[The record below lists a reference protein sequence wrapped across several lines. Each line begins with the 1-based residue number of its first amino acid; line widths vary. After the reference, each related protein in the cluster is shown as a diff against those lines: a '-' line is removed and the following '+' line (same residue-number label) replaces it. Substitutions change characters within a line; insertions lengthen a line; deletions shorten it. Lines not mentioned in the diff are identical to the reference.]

1 MIRNPDLEKTSGD
14 AEGKGVPKGSGG
26 SSRSETLAPA
36 DALEFMAAEA
46 KRLGADKFDAV
57 AGESESM
64 GLELFEGKV
73 KSTEISN
80 SRGIGIRLFR
90 AQRPGFAF
98 TEKMSREAIT
108 QTVKDALS
116 HTLLTDEVDMDLPEP
131 RTLPDVD
138 LKSFNPA
145 LEEVGLD
152 RMKALG
158 MELETLAREADARI
172 DNIPYLGVS
181 RSAGMSMV
189 RNSNGVAYSSRS
201 NVVSAGI
208 GVVAKQGE
216 SKKMGVYSNGG
227 RSFSFDPRFMAGKAV
242 ERAVDLLGAESVPSG
257 RYPVVFSNR
266 VSPSIF
272 SMFSS
277 PYYAEAVQKGQSRLT
292 GKLGQ
297 AIAVPELN
305 LTSHP
310 HIPGA
315 PGSHLFDGEGVVT
328 SVLEV
333 VKEGVLR
340 TYLYNLESAKKEGR
354 APTGTGARGYS
365 GKAGTG
371 FSNFIVD
378 KGSRS
383 LEDLLAAYPQCLYV
397 TKLEGGSGCSSISG
411 EISIGAQG
419 FWYEQG
425 RRVKPVDKVTLNS
438 NYFEL
443 LLALRGFSNA
453 YSDAFSSV
461 KVPDILVESMYVA
474 G

>member
-1 MIRNPDLEKTSGD
+1 MIQKANVSAESLSPSQALDFMGD
-14 AEGKGVPKGSGG
+14 
-26 SSRSETLAPA
+26 
-36 DALEFMAAEA
+36 EA
-46 KRLGADKFDAV
+46 KRLGADGWDAV

-80 SRGIGIRLFR
+80 SRGIGIRLFKDK
-90 AQRPGFAF
+90 RPGFAF

-108 QTVKDALS
+108 QTVKDAVS
-116 HTLLTDEVDMDLPEP
+116 HTLLTDEVEMDLPYPE
-131 RTLPDVD
+131 TLPALD
-138 LKSFNPA
+138 LRNYNPE
-145 LEEVGLD
+145 LEEVSLD

-158 MELETLAREADARI
+158 LEMEAIAREADKRI

-181 RSAGMSMV
+181 RSGGMSMV
-189 RNSNGVAYSSRS
+189 RNSNGVNYSSRS

-208 GVVAKQGE
+208 GVVAKDGD

-227 RSFSFDPRFMAGKAV
+227 RSFDFDARFMSGKAV
-242 ERAVDLLGAESVPSG
+242 ERAVELLGAESVSSG
-257 RYPVVFSNR
+257 RYPVVFTNR

-277 PYYAEAVQKGQSRLT
+277 PYFAEAVQKGQSRLT
-292 GKLGQ
+292 GKVGQ
-297 AIAVPELN
+297 PIAVPFLSI
-305 LTSHP
+305 TSNP

-328 SVLEV
+328 RPLEV
-333 VKEGVLR
+333 VKNGVLE
-340 TYLYNLESAKKEGR
+340 TYLYNLESAKKEGVK
-354 APTGTGARGYS
+354 PMGTGARGYS

-371 FSNFIVD
+371 FSNFIVTPGD
-378 KGSRS
+378 KT
-383 LEDLLAAYPQCLYV
+383 LEELLAAYPQCLLV
-397 TKLEGGSGCSSISG
+397 TKLEGGSGCSAISG

-419 FWYEQG
+419 FWYEGG
-425 RRVKPVDKVTLNS
+425 RRIKPVDKVTLNS

-443 LLALRGFSNA
+443 LNAIRGLSRE
-453 YSDAFSSV
+453 YSDSFSSV
-461 KVPDILVESMYVA
+461 KVPDMLVESMFVA

>member
-1 MIRNPDLEKTSGD
+1 MDIRKEGTDAGASPVSGT
-14 AEGKGVPKGSGG
+14 AARGG
-26 SSRSETLAPA
+26 SESLSPA
-36 DALEFMAAEA
+36 DALDFISAEA
-46 KRLGADKFDAV
+46 KRLGADRFDAV

-80 SRGIGIRLFR
+80 SRGIGIRLFKGK
-90 AQRPGFAF
+90 RPGFAF

-116 HTLLTDEVDMDLPEP
+116 HTLLTDEVEMDLPFPEI
-131 RTLPDVD
+131 LPDID
-138 LKSFNPA
+138 LKSYNPE

-158 MELETLAREADARI
+158 LELEALAREADPRI
-172 DNIPYLGVS
+172 DNIPYLGAS
-181 RSAGMSMV
+181 RSSGMSMV

-201 NVVSAGI
+201 NVVSAGL
-208 GVVAKQGE
+208 GVVARQGE

-227 RSFSFDPRFMAGKAV
+227 RSFSFDPKFMAARAV
-242 ERAVDLLGAESVPSG
+242 ERAVELLGAESVKSG

-266 VSPSIF
+266 VSPSIM
-272 SMFSS
+272 SMFGS
-277 PYYAEAVQKGQSRLT
+277 PYFAEAVQKGQSRFA
-292 GKLGQ
+292 GKVGQ
-297 AIAVPELN
+297 SVAVPSLHI
-305 LTSHP
+305 TSNP

-315 PGSHLFDGEGVVT
+315 PGSHLFDGEGVV
-328 SVLEV
+328 SQVLKV
-333 VKEGVLR
+333 VEGGVLK
-340 TYLYNLESAKKEGR
+340 TYLYNLESAKKAGVK
-354 APTGTGARGYS
+354 PTGTGSRGYS

-371 FSNFIVD
+371 FSNFIVEPGD
-378 KGSRS
+378 RS
-383 LEDLLAAYPQCLYV
+383 LEDLLSAYPECLLI
-397 TKLEGGSGCSSISG
+397 TKLEGGSGCSAISG

-443 LLALRGFSNA
+443 LQAIRGLSRD

-461 KVPDILVESMYVA
+461 KVPDLLVESMYVA